1 MVYVRV
7 EVTERTRATIDEGVH
22 CKDLSCEDRL

>member
-7 EVTERTRATIDEGVH
+7 EIIERTRAAIDEGVH
-22 CKDLSCEDRL
+22 CKDLSCLYRL